1 MFIARTATQVSD
13 VAHGPLVNSRNYL
26 QGNLLEQLTQ
36 DNMIKVMNIMAAEK
50 GPFKLKSHLDNIV
63 FYQVYTLCFGEK

>member
-1 MFIARTATQVSD
+1 MVLLFT
-13 VAHGPLVNSRNYL
+13 SRNYL

-36 DNMIKVMNIMAAEK
+36 DNMSKVMNIMAAEK